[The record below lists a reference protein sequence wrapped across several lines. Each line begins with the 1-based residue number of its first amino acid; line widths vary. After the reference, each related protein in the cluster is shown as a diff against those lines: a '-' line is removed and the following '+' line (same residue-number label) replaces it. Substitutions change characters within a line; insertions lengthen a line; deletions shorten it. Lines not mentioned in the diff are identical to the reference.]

1 MPPNWR
7 QIVNKLSFVFVCSQG
22 IITKEIFLQFL
33 RKLLKNTGCVKL
45 FFRVQCS
52 SLRGMPSDLP
62 QKQGSIGPIIL
73 ICQQRQS
80 SITHPHACISM
91 KEWPCL
97 FLNQRQLYAL
107 LSINH
112 STCDSGSPWKYRHTT
127 VKGPYLFLR
136 RVLPLRKLA
145 FHFVQKKITVKIL
158 LSLQIAAL

>member
-1 MPPNWR
+1 MSSVFVLFLLWQNSNKTRKKLRQIVDKMSLDCR
-7 QIVNKLSFVFVCSQG
+7 QIVNKLSFFFVCSQG

-33 RKLLKNTGCVKL
+33 RKLLKNTGCIKL

-80 SITHPHACISM
+80 SITHPQACISM

-112 STCDSGSPWKYRHTT
+112 STCDSGSPWK
-127 VKGPYLFLR
+127 
-136 RVLPLRKLA
+136 
-145 FHFVQKKITVKIL
+145 
-158 LSLQIAAL
+158 

>member
-1 MPPNWR
+1 MQQPQRNAIWFASNTR
-7 QIVNKLSFVFVCSQG
+7 QH
-22 IITKEIFLQFL
+22 
-33 RKLLKNTGCVKL
+33 R
-45 FFRVQCS
+45 
-52 SLRGMPSDLP
+52 
-62 QKQGSIGPIIL
+62 PIIL

-127 VKGPYLFLR
+127 VKGPYLFFR
-136 RVLPLRKLA
+136 RVLPFRKWPFTLFREKLQSKYCWA
-145 FHFVQKKITVKIL
+145 CKLLPSKDVASNYWCWIDPALFAVNIFKINFIL
-158 LSLQIAAL
+158 Y